1 MLDRHLTIGTRG
13 TLAIVMVGWM
23 LGGSAARSEVPPADS
38 SGNATRGTPSS
49 DEQAR
54 KAEILASEPWRRA
67 MFEFNAWLDIQ
78 PVYTP
83 EQVRRIRRE
92 LADRV
97 AGMSSFD
104 LEYLLETMDAKLQ
117 VLDSPAARDARGW
130 LGRYLAVMS
139 DAKRTAVLK
148 DVPDILEMT
157 AAELEAAV
165 KQVETKRT
173 DVERQRAKAIAT
185 RAEFGLFQQAA
196 GEAAAADRARMAAVR
211 GGAPSFSP
219 YRGPAVES
227 PPFANAY
234 DSPTVVGVGPWG
246 VSVGIPTGAF

>member
-1 MLDRHLTIGTRG
+1 VLDRHLTIGTRG

-23 LGGSAARSEVPPADS
+23 LGGSAARSEAPAAEP
-38 SGNATRGTPSS
+38 SGNSAGGTPSG
-49 DEQAR
+49 EQAR

-67 MFEFNAWLDIQ
+67 MFEFNAWLDVQ
-78 PVYTP
+78 PVYTS

-97 AGMSSFD
+97 AGMSSFE

-165 KQVETKRT
+165 KQVEAKRT

-246 VSVGIPTGAF
+246 VSFGIPTGAF